1 MEIQKLTTAQGS
13 SLGLTVNEAI
23 KHPLKINK
31 AIDQDLINALGY
43 CFAVLGFKEEN
54 YPVGLPRAF
63 LMQFIRDNYKFYSVE
78 EIKTAFLM
86 LVKGEYLDKSP
97 KHYNNFSPEYFGSV
111 MVCYKSHREKAQ
123 LFLSLAS
130 NSKQIEKPYEPNT
143 IEKIKIQQD
152 FDKTVT
158 SFIFDKYK
166 QYGIL
171 DLGTTPAKLI
181 YNSLIGF
188 HKIMEFTNDEKKAIK
203 QQANKAIEQQLSDL
217 KEGRVSSYA
226 DHKKKIELIG
236 NLVKDEFV
244 EDQVITECH
253 KICIK
258 QCFDEMIKN
267 NFKF

>member
-1 MEIQKLTTAQGS
+1 MELEKTTTVHHSLT
-13 SLGLTVNEAI
+13 GLTVTEAI
-23 KHPLKINK
+23 KHPLKICKSKDEDLNK
-31 AIDQDLINALGY
+31 AFVF
-43 CFAVLGFKEEN
+43 CFALIGLTEEQ
-54 YPVGLPRAF
+54 YPKGLRRSF
-63 LMQFIRDNYKFYSVE
+63 LTEFVRDNYKFYSVE

-130 NSKQIEKPYEPNT
+130 NSKPIEKPYEPNT

-158 SFIFDKYK
+158 SLIFDKYR
-166 QYGIL
+166 QYGVL

-181 YNSLIGF
+181 YNSLMGF

-203 QQANKAIEQQLSDL
+203 QQANKAIEQRLSDL

-244 EDQVITECH
+244 EDQVISECH
-253 KICIK
+253 KICIIK
-258 QCFDEMIKN
+258 CFQKMEVI
-267 NFKF
+267 NFRF

>member
-1 MEIQKLTTAQGS
+1 MELERTTTVRHS
-13 SLGLTVNEAI
+13 SIGLTVTDAI
-23 KHPLKINK
+23 KHPLKIHK
-31 AIDQDLINALGY
+31 AIDEDLNKAFVF
-43 CFAVLGFKEEN
+43 CFALIGLIEEQ
-54 YPVGLPRAF
+54 YPKGLRRSF
-63 LMQFIRDNYKFYSVE
+63 LTEFVRDNYKFYSVE

-130 NSKQIEKPYEPNT
+130 NSKPIEKPYEPNT

-158 SFIFDKYK
+158 SLIFDKFR
-166 QYGIL
+166 QYGVL

-181 YNSLIGF
+181 YNSLMGF

-203 QQANKAIEQQLSDL
+203 QQANKAIEQRLSDL